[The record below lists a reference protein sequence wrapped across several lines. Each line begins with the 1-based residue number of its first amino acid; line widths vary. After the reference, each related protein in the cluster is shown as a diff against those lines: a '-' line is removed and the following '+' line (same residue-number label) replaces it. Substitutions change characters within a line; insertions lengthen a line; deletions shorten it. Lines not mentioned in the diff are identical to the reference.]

1 MNYCCYCGTSLAKNA
16 KYCYSCGKIIQIKKE
31 ESKYREEIIVGK
43 IKNSENRGII
53 IRILAFKNDSNYY
66 LDIRKYYK
74 DMKTKGL
81 SFNIKWFDLFMSIIE
96 QISCKNNILY
106 LSDKYIN
113 LLNYRKNTF
122 IGDSEYS
129 IVCFDHFDIDE
140 DKEIRVSYVKGDN
153 NERYIDIR
161 KYNLRGNRFLQG
173 LFISVDDY
181 EELKKVCS
189 NVRNYI

>member
-1 MNYCCYCGTSLAKNA
+1 
-16 KYCYSCGKIIQIKKE
+16 
-31 ESKYREEIIVGK
+31 
-43 IKNSENRGII
+43 
-53 IRILAFKNDSNYY
+53 
-66 LDIRKYYK
+66 
-74 DMKTKGL
+74 MKTKGL

-129 IVCFDHFDIDE
+129 VVCFDRFDIDE
-140 DKEIRVSYVKGDN
+140 DKEIRVSYVKSDS

-161 KYNLRGNRFLQG
+161 KYNLKGNRFLQG

-181 EELKKVCS
+181 EEFKKVCS
-189 NVRNYI
+189 NARNYI